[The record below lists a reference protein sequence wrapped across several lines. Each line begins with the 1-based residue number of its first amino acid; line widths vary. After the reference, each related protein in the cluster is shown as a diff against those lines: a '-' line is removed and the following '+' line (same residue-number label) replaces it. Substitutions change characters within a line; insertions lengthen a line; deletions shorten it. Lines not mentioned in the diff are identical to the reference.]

1 MPDEDHILIAGGG
14 RVGRRVAKRF
24 ADRGKSVTVIEK
36 NPDGIGDEETDF
48 EVITGDGTRPS
59 VLDAALRPETSTIGA
74 LTNREDTNLAVCLVA
89 KQIDQELR
97 TVARIEDECGD
108 EYADFVDQVFFPE
121 RASIKAAVNALS
133 GSNIRTLEDVT
144 GDLEILDI
152 QVGYDAPI
160 KGEELSAI
168 DFPEGAQVI
177 SRTNGHVAAQADEKL
192 VGGRRYLVAAD
203 SHVVND
209 VIDLFRGEPE

>member
-1 MPDEDHILIAGGG
+1 MASEDHILIAGGG

-24 ADRGKSVTVIEK
+24 SDRGKEVTVIEK
-36 NPDGIGDEETDF
+36 DPDGIIDSDDDF
-48 EVITGDGTRPS
+48 EVITGDATRPS
-59 VLDAALRPETSTIGA
+59 VLKEGLRPESTTIGA

-89 KQIDQELR
+89 RQLDQDLR

-108 EYADFVDQVFFPE
+108 EYADFVDQVYFPE

-152 QVGYDAPI
+152 QVGYESPI
-160 KGEELSAI
+160 KGKTLEEI
-168 DFPEGAQVI
+168 EFPEGVQVV
-177 SRTNGHVAAQADEKL
+177 SKTNGHVAAQADEKL

-209 VIDLFRGEPE
+209 VIDLFRGE